1 MKMIPHI
8 CLIVALQVACQVQGE
23 RSGQLGSVA
32 QSEEPGPAVT
42 AADLEKPAESRLA
55 KLPRNSSEKEKPMI
69 NPHGIDQS
77 LPRANQWVLYAI
89 QQLPAGGGYSVSLKA
104 LNGLK
109 QGVRMD
115 AAGKVLQVNPRV
127 ALPSFCS
134 SATYIVLA
142 KVTSELVKRNVE
154 VSPAALKKMAR
165 IGLPDG
171 VGVWG
176 RWNANGPGTARLFA
190 ELNCGENFT
199 SYEKAL
205 PGDFMKIWWTEEIG
219 SKESGHSVVFLG
231 NEKKDGVDMV
241 RFWSSNIPDGYGE
254 QLIKRSKVKRV
265 LFSRL
270 VDIRKLSGIERLPGK
285 DEFLADMLKRPADW
299 KEVVRRCAVKDEPPG
314 KR

>member
-1 MKMIPHI
+1 MKTIP
-8 CLIVALQVACQVQGE
+8 LIFLVVMLQAACQAQGE
-23 RSGQLGSVA
+23 RIGQFDNVVGIEGRKAPVNEADSEKRVA
-32 QSEEPGPAVT
+32 
-42 AADLEKPAESRLA
+42 SRNEA
-55 KLPRNSSEKEKPMI
+55 LPRDSLRTENPKV
-69 NPHGIDQS
+69 NPHGIDQN
-77 LPRANQWVLYAI
+77 LPMANQWVLYTI
-89 QQLPAGGGYSVSLKA
+89 QQLPTGGGYSVSLKA

-115 AAGKVLQVNPRV
+115 ATGKVLEVNPRV

-265 LFSRL
+265 LF
-270 VDIRKLSGIERLPGK
+270 LSCLI
-285 DEFLADMLKRPADW
+285 
-299 KEVVRRCAVKDEPPG
+299 CAVAKLTLSNLI
-314 KR
+314 